1 MQGSVT
7 EFLRPRLVDIET
19 LSTRRAKV
27 TLEPLER
34 GFGHTLGNALRR
46 ILLSSMPEPY
56 YLQWKSIMCNGR
68 DLLEPQANTVPSEVS
83 AHTCSCPH
91 AIAVKRGHL
100 LPPPATPPPCA
111 GQIRAAAAMGAW
123 VRGRRG

>member
-1 MQGSVT
+1 MSPNN
-7 EFLRPRLVDIET
+7 ELNET
-19 LSTRRAKV
+19 Y
-27 TLEPLER
+27 
-34 GFGHTLGNALRR
+34 
-46 ILLSSMPEPY
+46 LSSMPEPY

-100 LPPPATPPPCA
+100 LPPPATPPPLRRPNPRRRSHGRLGSWA
-111 GQIRAAAAMGAW
+111 KGVTGNGASSIGVAAPR
-123 VRGRRG
+123 V